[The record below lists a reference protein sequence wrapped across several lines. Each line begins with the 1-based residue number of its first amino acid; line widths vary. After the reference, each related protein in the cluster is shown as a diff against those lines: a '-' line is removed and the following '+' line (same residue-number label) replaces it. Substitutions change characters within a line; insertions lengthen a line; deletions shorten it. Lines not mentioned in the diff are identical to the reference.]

1 MERKVNLK
9 NNRTL
14 RRYSEAFKFKVL
26 QEISEGRI
34 TKKEA
39 SRKYGC
45 SEAAIFSWI
54 EKYHRFELYNP
65 SVEIKMPGDKNQVN
79 ALKKEVKELKEAL
92 VQLQLKN
99 LKAECDLEAAMEVFG
114 FTAEELAK
122 KAEASHSI
130 KPSAKG
136 KDSWG
141 LH

>member
-9 NNRTL
+9 NNLTI

-39 SRKYGC
+39 SLKYGC
-45 SEAAIFSWI
+45 SEKAIFTWI

-65 SVEIKMPGDKNQVN
+65 RIEIKMPSEKNQVRE
-79 ALKKEVKELKEAL
+79 LKKEVKDLKEAM
-92 VQLQLKN
+92 VQLQLKH

-114 FTAEELAK
+114 FTAAELAK
-122 KAEASHSI
+122 KAGASHST

-136 KDSWG
+136 KNSWG
-141 LH
+141 LQ

>member
-1 MERKVNLK
+1 MKRKVNLK
-9 NNRTL
+9 DNRTI

-45 SEAAIFSWI
+45 SEATIFSWI

-65 SVEIKMPGDKNQVN
+65 RVEIKMPEEK
-79 ALKKEVKELKEAL
+79 KELKELKKENKRLKDAL

-122 KAEASHSI
+122 KAGASHST

-136 KDSWG
+136 SDSWG
-141 LH
+141 LQ